1 MKNIILLLITVS
13 SISAHATNKI
23 DITNEDDFK
32 FITTIMKASE
42 CNAYSS
48 LYKFQQEN
56 NVLNGDEFI
65 DKFMSNE
72 AKKKNITL
80 IDMTN
85 DCQKALLDFAEITS
99 SKN

>member
-1 MKNIILLLITVS
+1 MKNIALLLITIA

-23 DITNEDDFK
+23 DLTNEDDFK
-32 FITTIMKASE
+32 LLTTIMKTSE
-42 CNAYSS
+42 CNTYSS

-56 NVLNGDEFI
+56 NVPNGDEFI

-72 AKKKNITL
+72 ARKKNSTL
-80 IDMTN
+80 IDMSS

>member
-1 MKNIILLLITVS
+1 MKNIALLLITVA

-23 DITNEDDFK
+23 DLTNEDDFK
-32 FITTIMKASE
+32 LITTIMKASE

-56 NVLNGDEFI
+56 NVPDGDEFI

-72 AKKKNITL
+72 AKRKT
-80 IDMTN
+80 TP
-85 DCQKALLDFAEITS
+85 
-99 SKN
+99 

>member
-1 MKNIILLLITVS
+1 MKNIILLLITLA
-13 SISAHATNKI
+13 SISANAANKI
-23 DITNEDDFK
+23 DLTNEDDFK
-32 FITTIMKASE
+32 LITTIMKASE

-56 NVLNGDEFI
+56 NVPDGDEFI
-65 DKFMSNE
+65 DKFMDNE
-72 AKKKNITL
+72 AKKKNSTL
-80 IDMTN
+80 VDMTN

>member
-1 MKNIILLLITVS
+1 MKNIALLLITVA
-13 SISAHATNKI
+13 SISAHATNNI
-23 DITNEDDFK
+23 DLTNEDDFK
-32 FITTIMKASE
+32 LLTTIMKTSE
-42 CNAYSS
+42 CNTYSS

-56 NVLNGDEFI
+56 NVPNGDEFI

-72 AKKKNITL
+72 ARKKNSTL
-80 IDMTN
+80 IDMSS